1 MQIQEQYSKNNHVIN
16 SEWGREGIF
25 MSFSLIRTLHLHSEE
40 SGWIPRSSGS
50 WLSDLRLCNLLICLN
65 FCFHI
70 CKMGMIVP
78 SLSTSQG
85 LLGNPR
91 EKQPLFIKKKK
102 KKLRNWC
109 FHGTC
114 HMPDTVW
121 FSQEAS
127 EGGPIIGPF
136 VGVVLSAQRGY
147 LTWVSVQSW
156 KNKELGF
163 GSRLDQCETPW
174 LKKKEPTLLSI
185 FLLYAW
191 NY

>member
-102 KKLRNWC
+102 KKGEKLVLPRHLPYARHC
-109 FHGTC
+109 
-114 HMPDTVW
+114 
-121 FSQEAS
+121 
-127 EGGPIIGPF
+127 
-136 VGVVLSAQRGY
+136 VVLTRGLWGRSHY
-147 LTWVSVQSW
+147 WPICRCGAFSSERLFNLSKCT
-156 KNKELGF
+156 EL
-163 GSRLDQCETPW
+163 E
-174 LKKKEPTLLSI
+174 E
-185 FLLYAW
+185 
-191 NY
+191 